1 MRTLGQYMA
10 GSGATF
16 GFVAATPIRTTTRPS
31 TDVAQI
37 LHVNW
42 QHNPFRRPRRAPRI
56 VSKSAAAP
64 DRPTGSPR
72 LEEGIMIPFRAYAV
86 SIFRRAAAVY
96 EKAGRSPDIITMGPV
111 RSHTCIYPR
120 SLCSEIQSIFG
131 YRTSLVPPM
140 VQCASPAKRFI

>member
-1 MRTLGQYMA
+1 
-10 GSGATF
+10 
-16 GFVAATPIRTTTRPS
+16 
-31 TDVAQI
+31 
-37 LHVNW
+37 
-42 QHNPFRRPRRAPRI
+42 
-56 VSKSAAAP
+56 
-64 DRPTGSPR
+64 
-72 LEEGIMIPFRAYAV
+72 MIPFRAYAV